1 MRKFIVI
8 LIVSI
13 IAIFAGWFWWKFYFT
28 YSDGERSGLLQ
39 KFSRRGNIFKTYEG
53 ELVLNSLTANGSVSP
68 YSTEK
73 FYFSVADDSLG
84 QVMQAHSYE
93 GKRVVIHYNQKN
105 GTLPW
110 RGDTEFIVDSVRVL
124 DQ

>member
-1 MRKFIVI
+1 MKKFIVI

-13 IAIFAGWFWWKFYFT
+13 IAIFSGWFWWKFYFT

-39 KFSRRGNIFKTYEG
+39 KFSRRGNVFKTFEG
-53 ELVLNSLTANGSVSP
+53 ELVLNSLTANGSLSP

-73 FYFSVADDSLG
+73 FYISVADDSLG
-84 QVMQAHSYE
+84 EVVQSGAYE
-93 GKRVVIHYNQKN
+93 GERVVVDYNRKN
-105 GTLPW
+105 GVLPW
-110 RGDTEFIVDSVRVL
+110 RGDTEFIVDSVRLL